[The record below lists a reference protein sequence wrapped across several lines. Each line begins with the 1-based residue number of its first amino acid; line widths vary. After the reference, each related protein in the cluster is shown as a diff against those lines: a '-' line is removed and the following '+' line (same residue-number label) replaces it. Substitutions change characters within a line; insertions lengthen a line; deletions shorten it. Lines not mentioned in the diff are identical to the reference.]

1 VLVYTIFSIEMLAKL
16 AEIGFTPE
24 MHRVH
29 NRVLGI
35 YGDNGFVFEA
45 VKPVSA

>member
-1 VLVYTIFSIEMLAKL
+1 VYTIFSIEMLAKL
-16 AEIGFTPE
+16 AEIGFAPE

-29 NRVLGI
+29 SRVLGI

-45 VKPVSA
+45 VKPSA